1 MDNKIEYD
9 LKSVSLPRMAGGL
22 LKIFASLLES
32 PATRGLLL
40 GNLLKSGG
48 ITGFRQLDVTSPPTY
63 LPIYPTATGNEQA
76 RQKADTT
83 GFAEIIAED
92 SSVTASPFAS
102 IRNYAEAYQK
112 GLATPEDV
120 AKYILEAVEQDR
132 QSSPG
137 MNIMLAQDREDVL
150 AQAHLSTQRIQAG
163 EPLSILDGVPVA
175 VKDEVDQVPY
185 PTTVG
190 TKFLGQTAAQRDS
203 TVVARLRAAGA
214 LLIGKANMHEIGIG
228 VTGLNPHHGTVRNP
242 YSVDHHTGGSSSG
255 SAAAVASGL
264 CPIAIGADGGGSIRI
279 PSAFCGVVGLKP
291 TFGRVSEFGA
301 APLTWSMGH
310 LGPIAVD
317 ALDAAI
323 GYAII
328 AGADQ
333 NDPNSLF
340 QPPIYMG
347 NITELDLSDL
357 TLGVYW
363 DWFRH
368 AAPSVVEACQNML
381 ADLQKSGAK
390 LKEIKI
396 PELEAA
402 RVAHVITITAEMV
415 TALDRYDHQHRKDFG
430 LDARLNLSLARTFNA
445 RDYIKAQRVRT
456 QLIESLQTAF
466 LDVNAIITPT
476 TAITAPPIRPDAQ
489 PDGESD
495 LTTLTEIMRFA
506 TVANL
511 TGHPAISFPAGYDP
525 DQLPIGIQAIGR
537 PWEEHVLLR
546 LAYAGGVLMKRK
558 PPEVLYKPLA
568 I

>member
-1 MDNKIEYD
+1 MDNQIEYD
-9 LKSVSLPRMAGGL
+9 LKSVRLPRMAGGL
-22 LKIFASLLES
+22 LKLFAGLLES

-40 GNLLKSGG
+40 GNLLNSGG
-48 ITGFRQLDVTSPPTY
+48 ITRFRQLEVDAPPTY
-63 LPIYPTATGNEQA
+63 LPLYPFATGNEEA
-76 RQKADTT
+76 REKTDLNTIADLISNNSLLT
-83 GFAEIIAED
+83 
-92 SSVTASPFAS
+92 SSPYPSV
-102 IRNYAEAYQK
+102 RDYANAYQK
-112 GLATPEDV
+112 GLTTPEDV
-120 AKYILEAVEQDR
+120 ARYILEAVEQDR
-132 QSSPG
+132 QSSSA
-137 MNIMLAQDREDVL
+137 MNIMIAQDREDVL
-150 AQAHLSTQRIQAG
+150 AQARASALRLQAG

-190 TKFLGQTAAQRDS
+190 TKFLGENPALHDS

-228 VTGLNPHHGTVRNP
+228 VTGLNPHHGTVHNP
-242 YSVDHHTGGSSSG
+242 YSVHHHTGGSSSG

-264 CPIAIGADGGGSIRI
+264 CPLAIGADGGGSIRI

-291 TFGRVSEFGA
+291 TFGRVSEYGA

-328 AGADQ
+328 AGADPK
-333 NDPNSLF
+333 DPNSLF
-340 QPPIYMG
+340 QPPLNLE
-347 NITELDLSDL
+347 NINELDLSDL

-363 DWFRH
+363 DWFHH
-368 AAPSVVEACQNML
+368 AAPSVVEACQGML
-381 ADLQKSGAK
+381 SNLQKMGAK
-390 LKEIKI
+390 LREIKI
-396 PELEAA
+396 PQLEAA

-415 TALDRYDHQHRKDFG
+415 TSLDRYDRLHRKDFG
-430 LDARLNLSLARTFNA
+430 LDARLNISLARTFNA

-456 QLIESLQTAF
+456 QLIESMQAAF
-466 LDVNAIITPT
+466 RDVNAIITPT

-525 DQLPIGIQAIGR
+525 EHLPIGIQAIGR

-546 LAYAGGVLMKRK
+546 LAYAAGNTTQRK
-558 PPEVLYKPLA
+558 PPEVFYKPLA
-568 I
+568 M